1 MYIKGYV
8 HAVLNFY
15 IEIYSPKFSGSR
27 IIFHLL
33 LKISDNVITLT
44 KFFLCVCVWV
54 FGKGRGL
61 EGNEMLRFHF
71 EQVIF
76 KK

>member
-33 LKISDNVITLT
+33 LKISDDVITLT
-44 KFFLCVCVWV
+44 KFFFVCVWV
-54 FGKGRGL
+54 FGKGRDL
-61 EGNEMLRFHF
+61 EVTKCCDSILNKF
-71 EQVIF
+71 IF

>member
-33 LKISDNVITLT
+33 LKISDDVITLT
-44 KFFLCVCVWV
+44 KFFFCVWL

-61 EGNEMLRFHF
+61 EGNEMLRFHS
-71 EQVIF
+71 EQVYI
-76 KK
+76 

>member
-1 MYIKGYV
+1 MKGYV

-33 LKISDNVITLT
+33 LKISDDVITLT
-44 KFFLCVCVWV
+44 KLFFFLCVWV

-61 EGNEMLRFHF
+61 EGNEMLRFNS
-71 EQVIF
+71 EQVYI
-76 KK
+76 

>member
-33 LKISDNVITLT
+33 LKISDDVITLT
-44 KFFLCVCVWV
+44 KFFLCVCVCVWV

-71 EQVIF
+71 EQVYI
-76 KK
+76 

>member
-33 LKISDNVITLT
+33 LKISDDVITLT
-44 KFFLCVCVWV
+44 KLFFFLCVWV

-61 EGNEMLRFHF
+61 EGNEMLRFHS
-71 EQVIF
+71 EQVYI
-76 KK
+76 

>member
-8 HAVLNFY
+8 HAELNFY

-33 LKISDNVITLT
+33 LKISDNIITLT
-44 KFFLCVCVWV
+44 KFFLCVC
-54 FGKGRGL
+54 FG
-61 EGNEMLRFHF
+61 FW
-71 EQVIF
+71 
-76 KK
+76 

>member
-33 LKISDNVITLT
+33 LKISDDVITLT
-44 KFFLCVCVWV
+44 KLFFFVCLGFW
-54 FGKGRGL
+54 
-61 EGNEMLRFHF
+61 
-71 EQVIF
+71 
-76 KK
+76 

>member
-27 IIFHLL
+27 MIFHLL
-33 LKISDNVITLT
+33 LKISDDVITLT
-44 KFFLCVCVWV
+44 KFFFV
-54 FGKGRGL
+54 FGFLVRG
-61 EGNEMLRFHF
+61 G
-71 EQVIF
+71 V
-76 KK
+76 

>member
-33 LKISDNVITLT
+33 LKISDDVITLT
-44 KFFLCVCVWV
+44 NFFFVCV
-54 FGKGRGL
+54 FGFLVRG
-61 EGNEMLRFHF
+61 G
-71 EQVIF
+71 I
-76 KK
+76 

>member
-8 HAVLNFY
+8 HAVLNLY

-33 LKISDNVITLT
+33 LKLSDNVITLT
-44 KFFLCVCVWV
+44 KFFFVCV
-54 FGKGRGL
+54 FGFLVRG
-61 EGNEMLRFHF
+61 G
-71 EQVIF
+71 V
-76 KK
+76 

>member
-15 IEIYSPKFSGSR
+15 IETYSPKFSGSR

-33 LKISDNVITLT
+33 LKISDDVITLT
-44 KFFLCVCVWV
+44 KLFFFVCVWV

-71 EQVIF
+71 EQVYI
-76 KK
+76 

>member
-1 MYIKGYV
+1 MYIKGCV

-33 LKISDNVITLT
+33 LKIPDDVITLT
-44 KFFLCVCVWV
+44 KLFFFLCVWV

-71 EQVIF
+71 EQVYI
-76 KK
+76 

>member
-44 KFFLCVCVWV
+44 KFFFFLCVWI

-71 EQVIF
+71 EQVYI
-76 KK
+76 

>member
-33 LKISDNVITLT
+33 LKISDDVITLT
-44 KFFLCVCVWV
+44 KVFFCVCLV
-54 FGKGRGL
+54 FW
-61 EGNEMLRFHF
+61 
-71 EQVIF
+71 
-76 KK
+76 